1 MQARERAEHAEKRS
15 TVGGYQG
22 PVLVLTLDGTEVA
35 HAACRYRAE
44 VDWRGEDHW
53 QGQLHRVSPPDA
65 VAAGTY
71 RLRFPDGEQ
80 GEVTIP
86 AVTPESDV
94 VRFIGIGARPV
105 FPLRPADTP
114 APSRTPAPSGHEQV

>member
-1 MQARERAEHAEKRS
+1 MRRS

-22 PVLVLTLDGTEVA
+22 PVLVVTLDGAEVA

-44 VDWRGEDHW
+44 VDGHGDDHW
-53 QGQLHRVSPPDA
+53 LGQLHRLIPPNSVA
-65 VAAGTY
+65 VGTY
-71 RLRFPDGEQ
+71 RLRFPDGEE
-80 GEVTIP
+80 GDITIQ

-94 VRFIGIGARPV
+94 IKFVGVGARPL

-114 APSRTPAPSGHEQV
+114 TRSRTPALGGHEQV